1 MSMKDRWVSTRA
13 IALVAIVAAWALAP
27 LPAQARNAKS
37 RGRSSEPPHVT
48 APDTSTAT
56 RVISVTNDA
65 SAAGELRLRRAAA
78 EQRLGNTRGVIEC
91 LESLDFTAGP
101 TFTGADRAAFL
112 LGNAYL
118 ATGSRKRFEQL
129 AHTVAAWKRTGPW
142 TQWLAYQ
149 FSLLEAESNAGGAL
163 ATLADPAIGSAA
175 LGSLAHFRDASAD
188 SGAAQRELA
197 SLAQLDTTTVLGR
210 DLAGAAWV
218 RLATRALQQGN
229 DPLPLL
235 NHVPM
240 ASRWEPRAQHL
251 RGLVALERGDTTTG
265 KVILTGLLAG
275 SMNYPGQ
282 REVLM
287 ELAGQAMDAGQWAAA
302 RDHYGRAE
310 ADWQAEGDTLR
321 GFIDEL
327 NYAPV
332 WNAWNSGAGSS
343 DALQLD
349 ASAVEAW
356 TSRLTAAATILD
368 ATPDSAVPPLEA
380 LAPGE
385 GPRWQV
391 PPPNAGEWSALAG
404 SRAKVDEARDALE
417 RADGAVAGL
426 RRDVSLH
433 THYLEHGYG
442 KVHDETAQLET
453 RAAHLDSLRAALDRV
468 DANLKSLRDASIH
481 HIVSRVSGL
490 LARGADQLRWMQ
502 AMRHFNIDGPTP
514 LRPLAVPA
522 GYPSPDSLLAH
533 EQTLL
538 DAVSTA
544 AEQLAAQAPGL
555 IAHSYDKAWRP
566 GIIDRA
572 RAQAA
577 LAHDALAW
585 AHRLEASIDSSLA
598 LAMPDSLHRLEA
610 RAAVCARAADSL
622 SLADA
627 MLRQSVAHDAVARAR
642 VTLEGESEGLD
653 YGLASSAYGISVGLD
668 RSVPLAAADSLDT
681 GSETPEAR
689 QWRETA
695 TAEFRGFLERH
706 PQSSVRGEMRFRLA
720 DLAMATAR
728 EHFREQMA
736 HFVRNQATPGA
747 AHLALP
753 TLDAAEPLALYRSIL
768 AEDRDF
774 AHLDA
779 AMFNAAMIL
788 ADNADPAATPMF
800 AQLVEQYPLSRYAQ
814 ESYARMGDVAFND
827 HRYAECIPFYEHA
840 ADGADTTL
848 RAIALYKLG
857 WSRFSLDRFMG
868 AADAFRSILD
878 LCAAGGHVDTRVD
891 LAGEAEAY
899 LVHTLARAGGA
910 KAFAQYF
917 DSLGTRPYE
926 TRLLRSLAQHFR
938 RYSLYAEAADADRLL
953 ISRHPLEPDA
963 LLSAQRVIETYQR
976 WDRQALARSSRLEY
990 APKFAPGSEWATAQS
1005 SDSLRDEGSRFSR
1018 EAYTDVARQTHHD
1031 ARLTG
1036 APEDYEQALQLY
1048 ETVVST
1054 WPKDALQP
1062 ALELQAGECSAQL
1075 QFYARALDHYA
1086 AAARLGVDSIAAV
1099 ALLQRVAVTDTWY
1112 QTTPGSPGGSPNP
1125 VNDKLARA
1133 VIEAAD
1139 QLLARFPEHE
1149 RAADLMWRQGNLAF
1163 GHAWYERAAG
1173 DFGHLAERRPNDRHA
1188 PAAASLRADA
1198 LFRLERFNDAG
1209 GAYQL
1214 ALAVAQHAGADSLAR
1229 RAQAAIPVCYYRE
1242 AEAAVAQDSTNYGRH
1257 GAMFEKVAAGWP
1269 SFEHADLARYRAG
1282 LAYAKAGSSREGI
1295 RLMHALIADFPHS
1308 EFVRDAHL
1316 EIATLSEAQGD
1327 RKGAAAAY
1335 AQFAQHFPADAQ
1347 AGAALLKGA
1356 DLFAQSNHIDS
1367 ADTLRFEYMRRHPE
1381 DVETAMSLLEDMAR
1395 RELATLNADRPIS
1408 GLLPLA
1414 AAAPKPAK
1422 RGARS
1427 AKAAAPA
1434 QPAAARSR
1442 LGQYMALADAH
1453 PTLASHAL
1461 IAQVR
1466 FLQGD
1471 EAYAPYAACALRQP
1485 LVKSIPA
1492 RQQLLDATLLRYRQC
1507 VDLGD
1512 SEWAHASTYRIGQAL
1527 VAFGEAL
1534 VSSERPSDLKGEDL
1548 TAYNDVIANQ
1558 SRMFFT
1564 KGEDVWAELLRQ
1576 KQATAAN
1583 ETWIQQAQT
1592 SLWTRMADRF
1602 HYRTEADV
1610 PLLSGEE
1617 DGK

>member
-13 IALVAIVAAWALAP
+13 IAMVAIVAAWAIAP
-27 LPAQARNAKS
+27 LPALARTAKA
-37 RGRSSEPPHVT
+37 RVKPALT
-48 APDTSTAT
+48 APPVAADSTLS
-56 RVISVTNDA
+56 RVIPVSHDA
-65 SAAGELRLRRAAA
+65 TAASELRLRRAAA

-91 LESLDFTAGP
+91 LEPLDFSAGS
-101 TFTGADRAAFL
+101 TFNGADRAAFL

-118 ATGSRKRFEQL
+118 ASGSRERFVQL
-129 AHTVAAWKRTGPW
+129 AHTVAAWQRSGPW
-142 TQWLAYQ
+142 TQWIAFQL
-149 FSLLEAESNAGGAL
+149 SLLEAESNAGGAL
-163 ATLADPAIGSAA
+163 AQLADPAIGSAA
-175 LGSLAHFRDASAD
+175 LGSLERYRAASAD
-188 SGAAQRELA
+188 SGAAQRELEA
-197 SLAQLDTTTVLGR
+197 LAQLDTTTVLGR

-218 RLATRALQQGN
+218 RLATRALQHGN

-235 NHVPM
+235 DRVPL
-240 ASRWEPRAQHL
+240 ASRWEPRARHL
-251 RGLVALERGDTTTG
+251 RGLVALERGDTTTSRL
-265 KVILTGLLAG
+265 ILTGLLAD
-275 SMNYPGQ
+275 SPEYAAQ

-287 ELAGQAMDAGQWAAA
+287 ALAGQAMDSRQWAPA
-302 RDHYGRAE
+302 REHYERTA
-310 ADWQAEGDTLR
+310 ADWQAEGDSLR
-321 GFIDEL
+321 SFIEQL

-332 WNAWNSGAGSS
+332 WNAWNSGTAATE
-343 DALQLD
+343 ALQLD
-349 ASAVEAW
+349 AGAVQTW
-356 TSRLTAAATILD
+356 TSRLAAAATNLD
-368 ATPDSAVPPLEA
+368 ATPDASVPPLEA
-380 LAPGE
+380 LASGE

-391 PPPNAGEWSALAG
+391 PPPNASESSALAV
-404 SRAKVDEARDALE
+404 SRAKVDEAREGLD
-417 RADGAVAGL
+417 RADGAVAAL
-426 RRDVSLH
+426 RQDVALH
-433 THYLEHGYG
+433 AHYLEHGYG
-442 KVHDETAQLET
+442 KVHGESVQLAA

-490 LARGADQLRWMQ
+490 LARGADQLRWML

-514 LRPLAVPA
+514 LRTLAVPA

-533 EQTLL
+533 EQALL
-538 DAVSTA
+538 DAVTTA

-555 IAHSYDKAWRP
+555 IARSYDQAWRP

-577 LAHDALAW
+577 DAHDALAW

-598 LAMPDSLHRLEA
+598 VAMPDSLHRLEA
-610 RAAVCARAADSL
+610 RAAACARAADSL

-627 MLRQSVAHDAVARAR
+627 TLRQHVAHDAVARAL
-642 VTLEGESEGLD
+642 VTLEGEREGLD
-653 YGLASSAYGISVGLD
+653 YGLAASAYGISVGLD
-668 RSVPLAAADSLDT
+668 RSGPLAAAADSLDT
-681 GSETPEAR
+681 GAETPEAR
-689 QWRETA
+689 QWRDTA

-706 PQSSVRGEMRFRLA
+706 PQSEVRGEMRFRLA
-720 DLAMATAR
+720 DLAMTTAR
-728 EHFREQMA
+728 EQFRDQMA
-736 HFVRNQATPGA
+736 HFVRNEATPGA
-747 AHLALP
+747 AHIPLP
-753 TLDAAEPLALYRSIL
+753 TLDAAEPLALYRTIL
-768 AEDRDF
+768 AEDREF
-774 AHLDA
+774 NHLDA

-800 AQLVEQYPLSRYAQ
+800 AQLVAEYPQSRYAQ

-827 HRYAECIPFYEHA
+827 HRYAECIPHYEHA
-840 ADGADTTL
+840 AEGADTTL
-848 RAIALYKLG
+848 RAISLYKLG

-878 LCAAGGHVDTRVD
+878 LYAAGGHVDTRVD

-899 LVHTLARAGGA
+899 LVHTIARAGGA

-926 TRLLRSLAQHFR
+926 TRLLRSLAQHYR

-1005 SDSLRDEGSRFSR
+1005 SDSLREEGSRFAR
-1018 EAYTDVARQTHHD
+1018 EAWTFVARQTHRD

-1036 APEDYEQALQLY
+1036 APEDYEKALQLY
-1048 ETVVST
+1048 ETVVSNF
-1054 WPKDALQP
+1054 PKDALRP

-1075 QFYARALDHYA
+1075 QFYSRALDHYA
-1086 AAARLGVDSIAAV
+1086 AAARLGPDSIAAV

-1112 QTTPGSPGGSPNP
+1112 QTTPGSSGGSPNP

-1163 GHAWYERAAG
+1163 GHAWYERAAA
-1173 DFGHLAERRPNDRHA
+1173 DFGHLAENRPNDRHA

-1198 LFRLERFNDAG
+1198 FFRLERFNDAG
-1209 GAYQL
+1209 GAYQQ
-1214 ALAVAQHAGADSLAR
+1214 ALTIAQRAGADSLAR
-1229 RAQAAIPVCYYRE
+1229 RAAAAIPVSYYRE
-1242 AEAAVAQDSTNYGRH
+1242 AEAAVAQDSTHYGRH

-1282 LAYAKAGSSREGI
+1282 LAYAKAGSSREAI
-1295 RLMHALIADFPHS
+1295 RLMHALISDFPRS

-1316 EIATLSEAQGD
+1316 EIATLSESQGD
-1327 RKGAAAAY
+1327 REGAAAAY
-1335 AQFAQHFPADAQ
+1335 AQFAQRFPADAQ
-1347 AGAALLKGA
+1347 AGTALLKGA
-1356 DLFAQSNHIDS
+1356 ELFAQADHIDR

-1381 DVETAMSLLEDMAR
+1381 DIETSMSLLEEMAR

-1414 AAAPKPAK
+1414 TAAPKVAK
-1422 RGARS
+1422 RGARTV
-1427 AKAAAPA
+1427 KAAPPAP
-1434 QPAAARSR
+1434 PAATRSR
-1442 LGQYMALADAH
+1442 LARYMALAEAQ
-1453 PTLASHAL
+1453 PKLSSPAL

-1466 FLQGD
+1466 FLQGE
-1471 EAYAPYAACALRQP
+1471 EAYAPYAALSLRQP
-1485 LVKSIPA
+1485 LGKSIPA
-1492 RQQLLDATLLRYRQC
+1492 RQKLLDAALLRYRQC

-1512 SEWAHASTYRIGQAL
+1512 SEWAHAATYRIGQAL

-1534 VSSERPSDLKGEDL
+1534 ESSERPSDLKGEDL

-1558 SRMFFT
+1558 SRVFFT

-1576 KQATAAN
+1576 KQAAAAN
-1583 ETWIQQAQT
+1583 ESWIQQAQT
-1592 SLWTRMADRF
+1592 SLWTRMGDRF